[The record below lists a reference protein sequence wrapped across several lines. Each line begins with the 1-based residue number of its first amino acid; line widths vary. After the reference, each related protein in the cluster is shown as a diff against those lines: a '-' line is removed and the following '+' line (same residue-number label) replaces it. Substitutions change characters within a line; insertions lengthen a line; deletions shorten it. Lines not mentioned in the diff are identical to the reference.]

1 VTLTDIIFADSGQQ
15 LRQDDPSAL
24 KDIINI
30 VQGKIVSRKDAV
42 RYYSDQLLSLI
53 LKLFISKLTDNIY
66 DRDPHKPQE
75 QQTEK
80 EFYSKPRGCC
90 RRKDE
95 KIPL

>member
-1 VTLTDIIFADSGQQ
+1 MTLTDIIFADSGQQ

-42 RYYSDQLLSLI
+42 RYYSDRLLSLI
-53 LKLFISKLTDNIY
+53 LKLLISKLTDNIY

-75 QQTEK
+75 QTEK
-80 EFYSKPRGCC
+80 EFDSKPRGCG